1 MDLCKLENKYK
12 TPLYIYD
19 LDQIKQQFKH
29 FKNIFKGRK
38 ALICYALKANPNLS
52 IVNTLAKLG
61 SGADCVSIGEVKRAL
76 LAGIEKYRIIFSG
89 VGKSNEDISEA
100 LQLDILFLNVE
111 SEQELFE
118 VESIAHS
125 LNKKARI
132 SIRVNPNINAKTHPY
147 ISTGLS
153 ENKFGV
159 DIDRALSLYL
169 HAKKSPYLEAVGI
182 HFHIGSQLLEL
193 DPIVEAAQK
202 VATFAK
208 SLLAVG
214 IELKFFD
221 IGGGIGIRYQN
232 EETIDLYEY
241 AQGILSALKGLDLSI
256 IAEPGRYLVGASG
269 YLLSKVLYEK
279 TNHSKRFVIVD
290 AAMND
295 LIRPSLYQANH
306 QVQIHT
312 TKQTTSDG
320 TSLADIV
327 GPVCESSDY
336 LAKNISLPPL
346 TSGDLIVFEN
356 AGAYGY
362 SMSSNYNTRMKAAE
376 VGIENGQDRILKH
389 RDKFEDIVADELNIL
404 ERNKEVKD
412 ESQ

>member
-1 MDLCKLENKYK
+1 MDFCKLENKYK

-19 LDQIKQQFKH
+19 LDKIKQQFKY

-76 LAGIEKYRIIFSG
+76 LAGIEKYRVIFSG

-100 LQLDILFLNVE
+100 LRLDILFLNVE

-132 SIRVNPNINAKTHPY
+132 SIRVNPNIDAKTHPY

-193 DPIVEAAQK
+193 DPIIEAAQK

-208 SLLAVG
+208 SLLAAG

-221 IGGGIGIRYQN
+221 IGGGIGIRYQD
-232 EETIDLYEY
+232 EETINLYEY

-279 TNHSKRFVIVD
+279 FNHSKRFIIVD

-295 LIRPSLYQANH
+295 LIRPSLYQASH
-306 QVQIHT
+306 RVQIHT
-312 TKQTTSDG
+312 TKPTTSDN

-346 TSGDLIVFEN
+346 TSGDLVVFEN

-404 ERNKEVKD
+404 EKNKGVED